1 MVLRRLRLNSMEF
14 FSRSASRAFINVK
27 HKLRAT
33 TEGIYLDYNLSNPI
47 FLCKYKKRT
56 WVQQYG
62 SQPDICI
69 LDAFNLCKHKN
80 VCPIRNK
87 NDRSAEIFEIL
98 VPVISGH
105 TYPNPC
111 PIQCPRPRF
120 WCCRWPKSEF
130 KEMSLSKSLS
140 EPCPCPL
147 IYDWYQP
154 TRD

>member
-27 HKLRAT
+27 HKLRAVYFET
-33 TEGIYLDYNLSNPI
+33 SGIYLDYNLSNPI

-80 VCPIRNK
+80 VYPSRNK
-87 NDRSAEIFEIL
+87 NDCSAEIFEIL
-98 VPVISGH
+98 VPEISGH

-120 WCCRWPKSEF
+120 
-130 KEMSLSKSLS
+130 
-140 EPCPCPL
+140 
-147 IYDWYQP
+147 
-154 TRD
+154 